1 MTRPLSLQGH
11 IERTRLSDTVYETLL
26 DAITSGKMAPGA
38 IVSEVALSKQLSV
51 SRTPVHDALRQLAKD
66 GLVEQRAGRRAIITA
81 FSQEDVH
88 DIFEMRKLLESEAAR
103 RAATRIDAA
112 AVAKLRVMGEELRNN
127 PDLTDFVSRWADF
140 DDAFHNAIARA
151 SGSVRLW
158 HDVARY
164 RLLHRGFNK
173 LAGNVDVLQ
182 SALEQHLQILDAL
195 AQRDGDTAARLM
207 ASHLQEWQAYFVGHF
222 SRKG

>member
-1 MTRPLSLQGH
+1 MTRPLSVQGH

-26 DAITSGKMAPGA
+26 ESIISGKMAPGA

-81 FSQEDVH
+81 FSQDDVQ
-88 DIFEMRKLLESEAAR
+88 DIFEMRKLLEGEAAR
-103 RAATRIDAA
+103 RAALRLEPAT
-112 AVAKLRVMGEELRNN
+112 VARLRAMGEELKND
-127 PDLTDFVSRWADF
+127 PDKTDLLNRWADF
-140 DDAFHNAIARA
+140 DDAFHDAIAKA

-158 HDVARY
+158 HDITRY

-173 LAGNVDVLQ
+173 LATTLDVVPK
-182 SALEQHLQILDAL
+182 ALDQHLEILDLL
-195 AQRDGDTAARLM
+195 ARRDGESAGRLM
-207 ASHLQEWQAYFVGHF
+207 AEHIGEWQTYFVNHF
-222 SRKG
+222 SRRS

>member
-1 MTRPLSLQGH
+1 MNRSLSLQGH
-11 IERTRLSDTVYETLL
+11 IQRTRLSDTVYEKLL
-26 DAITSGKMAPGA
+26 DAIICGKMAPGA

-81 FSQEDVH
+81 FSQDDVY

-103 RAATRIDAA
+103 RAATRLEPAT
-112 AVAKLRVMGEELRNN
+112 VARLRSQGEELRSN
-127 PDLTDFVSRWADF
+127 PDKTELLSRWADF
-140 DDAFHNAIARA
+140 DDACHDAIAKA

-158 HDVARY
+158 HDITRY

-173 LAGNVDVLQ
+173 LATTLDVVP

-195 AQRDGDTAARLM
+195 AKRDGETAGRLM
-207 ASHLQEWQAYFVGHF
+207 AMHIEEWQRYFVNHF
-222 SRKG
+222 SRRS

>member
-103 RAATRIDAA
+103 RAATRIDVA
-112 AVAKLRVMGEELRNN
+112 AVAKLRTMGEELRSN
-127 PDLTDFVSRWADF
+127 PDQTDFVLRWADF
-140 DDAFHNAIARA
+140 DDAFHDAIARS

-158 HDVARY
+158 HDIARY

-173 LAGNVDVLQ
+173 MATNIDVLQ
-182 SALEQHLQILDAL
+182 GALEQHLQILDAL
-195 AQRDGDTAARLM
+195 ARRDGDTAARLM
-207 ASHLQEWQAYFVGHF
+207 ISHIQEWQAYFVGHF